1 MYVMNGIVY
10 GGEPVTNIEITSVKV
25 LDNMIML
32 LSFSTGE
39 TRLFD
44 ATVLQ
49 GEVFEPLKR
58 EDVFKNPIIDHGVVT
73 WDDGNIDCAPE
84 FMYDNSY
91 EYSMVI

>member
-1 MYVMNGIVY
+1 MYIKNGIVY
-10 GGEPVTNIEITSVKV
+10 GGEPVTSIEISSVKV

-32 LSFSTGE
+32 ISFSTGE

-44 ATVLQ
+44 ATILQ
-49 GEVFEPLKR
+49 GEVFEPLKKEEIFR
-58 EDVFKNPIIDHGVVT
+58 NPIVDHGVVT
-73 WDDGNIDCAPE
+73 WDNGNIDCAPE